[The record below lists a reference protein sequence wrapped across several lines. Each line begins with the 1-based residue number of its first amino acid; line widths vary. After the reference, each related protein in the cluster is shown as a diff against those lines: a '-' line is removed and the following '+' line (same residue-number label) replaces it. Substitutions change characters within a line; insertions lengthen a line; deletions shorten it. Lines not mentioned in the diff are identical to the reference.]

1 MSGIDLVSLR
11 GTIPVTAK
19 RVSSGPDQ
27 SERVKMNELNGLRPR
42 ALAQKDSTPSF
53 KDMLAQALDT
63 VNNLQINADRMA
75 QKLATGEAKD
85 IHEVLMAIE
94 EVNIGLQLTMQ
105 IRNKI
110 IEAYQEIMRMQ
121 V

>member
-1 MSGIDLVSLR
+1 VSGMDLVSLR

-19 RVSSGPDQ
+19 RVSFGPDQ
-27 SERVKMNELNGLRPR
+27 SEVIRMNDHDGFRPR
-42 ALAQKDSTPSF
+42 ALTPKDSTPSF

-85 IHEVLMAIE
+85 IHEVLMAVE
-94 EVNIGLQLTMQ
+94 EVSVGLQLTMQ

>member
-1 MSGIDLVSLR
+1 MDLVSLR

-19 RVSSGPDQ
+19 RVSFGPDQ
-27 SERVKMNELNGLRPR
+27 SEVIRMNDHDGFRPR
-42 ALAQKDSTPSF
+42 ALTPKDSTPSF

-85 IHEVLMAIE
+85 IHEVLMAVE
-94 EVNIGLQLTMQ
+94 EVSVGLQLTMQ

>member
-1 MSGIDLVSLR
+1 VSGIDLVSLR

-19 RVSSGPDQ
+19 RASAGPNQ
-27 SERVKMNELNGLRPR
+27 SEGINATEKDGFRLRT
-42 ALAQKDSTPSF
+42 LAQKDPTPSF

-85 IHEVLMAIE
+85 IHEVLMAVE